1 MVQFLFVTMTAVYF
15 WGLCSAQSVKW
26 RIITRITA
34 HGRPAGSDATM
45 RRVAPAAE
53 LKSPPGTLG
62 GCNIKEKYVPDKYYS
77 FRWLIGVFKGDQLM
91 RRHLLST

>member
-1 MVQFLFVTMTAVYF
+1 MLFGGNVSEIGNKATFSWSNFCLLRWPPSTF

-53 LKSPPGTLG
+53 TEIPARYVG
-62 GCNIKEKYVPDKYYS
+62 GAE
-77 FRWLIGVFKGDQLM
+77 
-91 RRHLLST
+91 T